1 MDTDRIW
8 KSLAAGFC
16 GSTAHT
22 CLMLLKSWA
31 GWLPTFQPY
40 EDLQRLLGDLVGSS
54 VPPFVLWA
62 LSFLNGAV
70 VVGFLFGR
78 TYQLLPGE
86 EGAVKGFV
94 FGVLGWMIMGLLFF
108 PVLGLGLFATRAGLG
123 RQPALFSLMMLL
135 TYSVITGIAYSALN
149 PKSS

>member
-16 GSTAHT
+16 GSAAHT
-22 CLMLLKSWA
+22 CLMLFKSWA
-31 GWLPTFQPY
+31 GLLPTFQPY
-40 EDLQRLLGDLVGSS
+40 EDLQRMLGDLVGSS
-54 VPPFVLWA
+54 VPPFVPWA

-70 VVGFLFGR
+70 VLGFLFGR
-78 TYQLLPGE
+78 TYQLLPGRD
-86 EGAVKGFV
+86 GAAKGFV

-108 PVLGLGLFATRAGLG
+108 PMLGLGLFATQVGLG
-123 RQPALFSLMMLL
+123 IKPALFSLMMLL

-149 PKSS
+149 PKSN